1 MKKLLVLISL
11 TFPYYLLG
19 QQVATPDKIYAEL
32 FTAVQLSQIFPDGKT
47 FVDVIPKK
55 EPSKILSDYRKIK
68 SNPAFKFSL
77 ELFVKENFIIPETP
91 ELKYVQQE
99 KDVVKHIESLWSV
112 LKRNPDAQVTG
123 SSLLPLPHPYIVPGG
138 RFREI
143 YYWDSYFTMLGLKES
158 GETVLI
164 ENMVKNFAYMIN
176 TYGHIPN
183 GNRSYYVSRSQPPF
197 FAMMVELLA
206 EINGDEVLRTYL
218 PALEKEYQYWMAGAD
233 KLKPGMADKR
243 VVKLADGS
251 ILNRYWDDLEIP
263 RQESYR
269 EDVMVTEKSVQQQLA
284 TKTFKKEKDKEKAVE
299 QISGTV
305 YRHLRS
311 GAASG
316 WDFSSR
322 WFTDQKT
329 IETIITT
336 DLIAVDLNC
345 LLYQLE
351 KTIRLA
357 YTKMSSPSPGVA
369 AGYTAKAGEYDKKA
383 KDRKAAIEKYC
394 WNDGVGIYGDY
405 DFVRNKVSS
414 QVNLAGMSALFF
426 QVADRVRADKQQQAV
441 MSKLFKDGGLLTTT
455 ENTGQQ
461 WDAPNGWAPLQWI
474 SIIGLEKY
482 DYFNEARMISERWV
496 KLNKDVYARTG
507 KLMEKYNVLDTKL
520 EAGGG
525 EYPSQ
530 DGFGWT
536 NGVLLALIKKFNL

>member
-1 MKKLLVLISL
+1 MKKIFLLLLWVLPFSL
-11 TFPYYLLG
+11 VAQP
-19 QQVATPDKIYAEL
+19 VATPDKIYDEL

-47 FVDVIPKK
+47 FVDAIPKR
-55 EPSKILSDYRKIK
+55 EPSKILADYKRIK
-68 SNPAFKFSL
+68 SNPAIKFSL
-77 ELFVKENFIIPETP
+77 ELFVNENFIIPQP
-91 ELKYVQQE
+91 PQVKDVQQE
-99 KDVVKHIESLWSV
+99 KDVVKHIENLWSV
-112 LKRNPDAQVTG
+112 LKRNPDAPVAG
-123 SSLLPLPHPYIVPGG
+123 SSLLPLPNPYIIPGG

-158 GETVLI
+158 GETELI

-206 EINGDEVLRTYL
+206 DIKGDEVLRTYL
-218 PALEKEYQYWMAGAD
+218 PALEKEYQYWMAGVD
-233 KLKPGMADKR
+233 KIKPGTADRR
-243 VVKLADGS
+243 VVKLTDGTV
-251 ILNRYWDDLEIP
+251 LNRYWDDLEIP

-269 EDVMVTEKSVQQQLA
+269 EDVVVAENSVEQQLA
-284 TKTFKKEKDKEKAVE
+284 GKTFKKDKDKEKAAE
-299 QISGTV
+299 PIRNSI

-322 WFTDQKT
+322 WFTDQKN

-336 DLIAVDLNC
+336 DLIAIDLNC

-351 KTIRLA
+351 KTIKLA
-357 YTKMSSPSPGVA
+357 YSKMSSSSPGVA
-369 AGYTAKAGEYDKKA
+369 AGYTAKAGEYDKKS

-394 WNDGVGIYGDY
+394 WNESAGIYSDY
-405 DFVRNKVSS
+405 DFVRNKTGA

-426 QVADRVRADKQQQAV
+426 QVADRARADKQQQAV
-441 MSKLFKDGGLLTTT
+441 ISKLLKDGGLLTTT

-482 DYFNEARMISERWV
+482 DYFNEARTVGERWV

-536 NGVLLALIKKFNL
+536 NGVLLALIKKYNL